1 MSNISYT
8 HAYIYAYMKKL
19 FKMLSHLSGCH
30 KVESVEKV
38 EKDIERYVRIEVE
51 KMGGEMMKWVSPG
64 NRGVPDRI
72 ILLPGGLIMFAEFK
86 DDGGEVSSLQRY
98 WQRRL
103 LSMGFRSVIVDGMG
117 HAHFLVDAIR
127 QARESGRWVL

>member
-1 MSNISYT
+1 
-8 HAYIYAYMKKL
+8 
-19 FKMLSHLSGCH
+19 
-30 KVESVEKV
+30 
-38 EKDIERYVRIEVE
+38 
-51 KMGGEMMKWVSPG
+51 MGGEMMKWVSPG

-117 HAHFLVDAIR
+117 QAHFLVDAIR
-127 QARESGRWVL
+127 QARESGVWVL